1 MSRRSCRYLVAKGR
15 IWSNTYFQRFK
26 DFEADF
32 LGTSDSE
39 RIRWI
44 SKVVLQYPWQAQ
56 YIGLHLGDALYRCT
70 YVSRDMSTKHGL
82 FVFV

>member
-1 MSRRSCRYLVAKGR
+1 MVAKGR

-44 SKVVLQYPWQAQ
+44 SMDFQGSFTVPMAGIMYW
-56 YIGLHLGDALYRCT
+56 
-70 YVSRDMSTKHGL
+70 STFG
-82 FVFV
+82 